1 MTKLNRF
8 LSSLLLVLLLG
19 ISNVAKAY
27 DRSNNTTAVA
37 PNKDAVLARQL
48 QQDFSSHFEFHKVA
62 VTVDDRV
69 ALLKGSVET
78 YREKMEAEHL
88 ARKHHGIEGVRDFI
102 AVQPIVPVSDQEL
115 QETIANR
122 LRYDRIGYGI
132 MFNNFEIGVKD
143 GVVTITGDART
154 YPDKASAL
162 AIVEDTPGVRDVK
175 DEINVL
181 PLSQFDDE
189 LRVRTAMAIYQD
201 PALQKYSLD
210 PQAPIR
216 IVIENGNVKLYGVVD
231 SPMDKQIAEMRAR
244 EVPGVFSVENHLMVA
259 DEHTQRVA
267 SSTKAGDISTTHS
280 P

>member
-48 QQDFSSHFEFHKVA
+48 QQDFSNHFEFHKVA

-115 QETIANR
+115 HETIANR

-132 MFNNFEIGVKD
+132 MFNNFEIGVED

-154 YPDKASAL
+154 RRLRSRSSK
-162 AIVEDTPGVRDVK
+162 T
-175 DEINVL
+175 L
-181 PLSQFDDE
+181 PACA
-189 LRVRTAMAIYQD
+189 T
-201 PALQKYSLD
+201 
-210 PQAPIR
+210 
-216 IVIENGNVKLYGVVD
+216 
-231 SPMDKQIAEMRAR
+231 
-244 EVPGVFSVENHLMVA
+244 
-259 DEHTQRVA
+259 
-267 SSTKAGDISTTHS
+267 
-280 P
+280 

>member
-48 QQDFSSHFEFHKVA
+48 QQDFSNHFEFHKVA

-189 LRVRTAMAIYQD
+189 LRVRTAMAIYRD